1 MGDDKF
7 IDKSVSDESATPQQQ
22 WAADDKAKAN
32 GNADWKPTP
41 KQLAQRD
48 EFAGRFAKLCAEKKR
63 KAEQAETKAEAEGER
78 HLLIDPDDL
87 DTVIS
92 TKWLIDGLVPLQEI
106 SLVFGPPKN
115 LKTFLVL
122 ALLLCVATGREF
134 FGRKVHRAKVLYIIG
149 EGTNAFLG
157 RIKAWQKLNDVP
169 SLEKHFKYD
178 RRMINLFADD
188 GVDCVLAV
196 FLAMQAQGF
205 RPDVVAIDTLGRAM
219 GGAKETTEDFNKI
232 FATLDAMAQDY
243 WPGVTLVIVSHTR
256 KADMTY
262 RGPQVIAADCDNM
275 IYVERLEKEL
285 KANVHCQFFRNA
297 AEFDDFGFTCAPEE
311 VTTDIGP
318 QDFLTVAALTAPK
331 AGTENK
337 ADKDEELI
345 WRTLLNFYQGDNSW
359 TKWGVWFE
367 AAKLARGKLGN
378 SHFSGKVKS
387 LLEKGWVRV
396 NDQGLYQVVFG
407 GQGSRT

>member
-1 MGDDKF
+1 MG
-7 IDKSVSDESATPQQQ
+7 
-22 WAADDKAKAN
+22 
-32 GNADWKPTP
+32 
-41 KQLAQRD
+41 
-48 EFAGRFAKLCAEKKR
+48 
-63 KAEQAETKAEAEGER
+63 KAEQAETKAKAEGESETKHR
-78 HLLIDPDDL
+78 HLLIDPNDF

-92 TKWLIDGLVPLQEI
+92 TKWLIEGLVPLQEI

-134 FGRKVHRAKVLYIIG
+134 FGRKVRQSKVLYIIG

-157 RIKAWQKLNDVP
+157 RIKAWQNLNNVT
-169 SLEKHFKYD
+169 SLDKHFKYD

-188 GVDCVLAV
+188 GVDCVQAV
-196 FLAMQAQGF
+196 FLEMQAQGF

-262 RGPQVIAADCDNM
+262 RGPQVIAGDCDNM
-275 IYVERLEKEL
+275 IYVERLETEL
-285 KANVHCQFFRNA
+285 RANVHCQFFRNA
-297 AEFDDFGFTCAPEE
+297 AEFEDFGFTCAPEK

-318 QDFLTVAALTAPK
+318 QDFLTVAALTASE
-331 AGTENK
+331 AATENK
-337 ADKDEELI
+337 PDKDEDLI
-345 WRTLLNFYQGDNSW
+345 WRTLLNFYKGDNNSW
-359 TKWGVWFE
+359 TKWGDWFE
-367 AAKLARGKLGN
+367 AVKLARGKLGN
-378 SHFSGKVKS
+378 SYFSAKVKS
-387 LLEKGWVRV
+387 LLEKGRVRV
-396 NDQGLYQVVFG
+396 NDQGLYEVVFG
-407 GQGSRT
+407 DPKTSPSCSRSAFLTPPLPD

>member
-1 MGDDKF
+1 VTSEGD
-7 IDKSVSDESATPQQQ
+7 
-22 WAADDKAKAN
+22 AKH
-32 GNADWKPTP
+32 
-41 KQLAQRD
+41 
-48 EFAGRFAKLCAEKKR
+48 
-63 KAEQAETKAEAEGER
+63 R

-188 GVDCVLAV
+188 GVDCAQAV
-196 FLAMQAQGF
+196 FVEMQAQGF

-232 FATLDAMAQDY
+232 FATLDTMAQDY
-243 WPGVTLVIVSHTR
+243 WP
-256 KADMTY
+256 
-262 RGPQVIAADCDNM
+262 RGDAGDREPHPEGRHDLPGAAGDRR
-275 IYVERLEKEL
+275 RLRQHDL
-285 KANVHCQFFRNA
+285 RRA
-297 AEFDDFGFTCAPEE
+297 A
-311 VTTDIGP
+311 
-318 QDFLTVAALTAPK
+318 
-331 AGTENK
+331 
-337 ADKDEELI
+337 
-345 WRTLLNFYQGDNSW
+345 
-359 TKWGVWFE
+359 
-367 AAKLARGKLGN
+367 
-378 SHFSGKVKS
+378 
-387 LLEKGWVRV
+387 
-396 NDQGLYQVVFG
+396 
-407 GQGSRT
+407 

>member
-1 MGDDKF
+1 MRVELPF
-7 IDKSVSDESATPQQQ
+7 AAPYNSESRVRAVV
-22 WAADDKAKAN
+22 
-32 GNADWKPTP
+32 
-41 KQLAQRD
+41 
-48 EFAGRFAKLCAEKKR
+48 
-63 KAEQAETKAEAEGER
+63 EQAETKAETDGETKHR
-78 HLLIDPDDL
+78 HLLIDPDDF

-188 GVDCVLAV
+188 GLDCAQAV
-196 FLAMQAQGF
+196 FIAMQAQGF

-219 GGAKETTEDFNKI
+219 GSAKETTEDFNKI

-262 RGPQVIAADCDNM
+262 RGPQVIAGDCDNM
-275 IYVERLEKEL
+275 INVERLEKEL
-285 KANVHCQFFRNA
+285 RRT
-297 AEFDDFGFTCAPEE
+297 FTASSSATRLSLMTSASLARRRRSPP
-311 VTTDIGP
+311 TS
-318 QDFLTVAALTAPK
+318 APK
-331 AGTENK
+331 
-337 ADKDEELI
+337 I
-345 WRTLLNFYQGDNSW
+345 TLRW
-359 TKWGVWFE
+359 PP
-367 AAKLARGKLGN
+367 
-378 SHFSGKVKS
+378 S
-387 LLEKGWVRV
+387 LRP
-396 NDQGLYQVVFG
+396 
-407 GQGSRT
+407 R

>member
-1 MGDDKF
+1 MRAVTSEGD
-7 IDKSVSDESATPQQQ
+7 
-22 WAADDKAKAN
+22 
-32 GNADWKPTP
+32 
-41 KQLAQRD
+41 
-48 EFAGRFAKLCAEKKR
+48 
-63 KAEQAETKAEAEGER
+63 TKHR
-78 HLLIDPDDL
+78 HPIIDPDDV

-169 SLEKHFKYD
+169 SLENHFKYD
-178 RRMINLFADD
+178 RRMIDLFADD
-188 GVDCVLAV
+188 GVDCAQAV
-196 FLAMQAQGF
+196 FDAMQAQGF

-262 RGPQVIAADCDNM
+262 RGPQVIAGDCDNM

-285 KANVHCQFFRNA
+285 EANVHCQFFRNA
-297 AEFDDFGFTCAPEE
+297 AEFDNFGFTCAPEE
-311 VTTDIGP
+311 ASSCHASSFP
-318 QDFLTVAALTAPK
+318 SA
-331 AGTENK
+331 
-337 ADKDEELI
+337 
-345 WRTLLNFYQGDNSW
+345 S
-359 TKWGVWFE
+359 
-367 AAKLARGKLGN
+367 
-378 SHFSGKVKS
+378 
-387 LLEKGWVRV
+387 
-396 NDQGLYQVVFG
+396 
-407 GQGSRT
+407 

>member
-7 IDKSVSDESATPQQQ
+7 IDKSVSDEPATPQQQ

-32 GNADWKPTP
+32 GSADWKPTP
-41 KQLAQRD
+41 KQLVQRD
-48 EFAGRFAKLCAEKKR
+48 EFAERFAKLFAEKKR
-63 KAEQAETKAEAEGER
+63 KAEQAETKAEAEGETKHR

-122 ALLLCVATGREF
+122 ALLLCAATAREF

-149 EGTNAFLG
+149 EGSNAFLG

-178 RRMINLFADD
+178 RRMINLVADD
-188 GVDCVLAV
+188 GVDCVQAV
-196 FLAMQAQGF
+196 FVAMQAQGF
-205 RPDVVAIDTLGRAM
+205 RPDVVAQWGRQGDH
-219 GGAKETTEDFNKI
+219 GGLQQDIRQPRRDGPRLLARG
-232 FATLDAMAQDY
+232 DARDRE
-243 WPGVTLVIVSHTR
+243 PHPEGRHDLPS
-256 KADMTY
+256 
-262 RGPQVIAADCDNM
+262 PQVIAGDCDNM
-275 IYVERLEKEL
+275 IYVERHEKEL
-285 KANVHCQFFRNA
+285 EANVHCQFFRNA

-345 WRTLLNFYQGDNSW
+345 WRTLLNLYQGDNSW
-359 TKWGVWFE
+359 TKWWDWFE
-367 AAKLARGKLGN
+367 AAKLARGKLGH

-387 LLEKGWVRV
+387 LLGKGRVRV
-396 NDQGLYQVVFG
+396 NDQGLYQVVYG
-407 GQGSRT
+407 AGANT